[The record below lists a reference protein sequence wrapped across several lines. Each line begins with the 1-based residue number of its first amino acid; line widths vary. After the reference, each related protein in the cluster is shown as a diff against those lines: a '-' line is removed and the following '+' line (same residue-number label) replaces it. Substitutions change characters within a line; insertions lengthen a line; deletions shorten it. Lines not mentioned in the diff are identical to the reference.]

1 MFGTLRRLDRAHPPV
16 VGRVHVAH
24 LDRRAL
30 AGEAARAQR
39 RQAAAVRETGQAV
52 GLIHELG
59 QLRRAEELLQ
69 GGGHRADVDDRL
81 RRDRVLV
88 LGGEAL
94 ADDPLHPV
102 EADPEGLLDQLAD
115 GAQPAVAEVLVL
127 VEVVLDRV
135 ARDRRRVGGV
145 VLALLGHAQLDRQVD
160 QPLHQLDDVAGGE
173 NAALG
178 RYLGAEPHVQ
188 LVAADPG
195 EVVALGVE
203 EQRAH
208 QVARVVDRGRLA
220 RALLLEHLDQRRL
233 LATGTGPSRASS
245 G

>member
-1 MFGTLRRLDRAHPPV
+1 MFGTLRRLDRAHAPV

-30 AGEAARAQR
+30 AGEAAGAQR

-59 QLRRAEELLQ
+59 QLRRPEELLQ
-69 GGGHRADVDDRL
+69 RGGHRADVDDRL

-88 LGGEAL
+88 LGGKAL
-94 ADDPLHPV
+94 ADDPLHAV
-102 EADPEGLLDQLAD
+102 EPDPEGLLDQLAD

-188 LVAADPG
+188 LVAADAG

-208 QVARVVDRGRLA
+208 AGCASCRPSAARPGA
-220 RALLLEHLDQRRL
+220 
-233 LATGTGPSRASS
+233 AS
-245 G
+245 